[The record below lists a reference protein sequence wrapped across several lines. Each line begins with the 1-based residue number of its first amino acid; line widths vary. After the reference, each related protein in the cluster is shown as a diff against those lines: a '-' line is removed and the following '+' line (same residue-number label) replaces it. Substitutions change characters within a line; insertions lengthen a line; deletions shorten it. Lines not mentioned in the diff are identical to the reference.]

1 MARPSKIAS
10 LVMLFALVF
19 IHLSARAATTGAVEG
34 TARDAA
40 SGQVLEG
47 VRVRLVSE
55 RSGTMSYELRTDK
68 KGYFYK
74 GGLVPGP
81 YRIAFEKEGYVP
93 QERTFRVAVEATT
106 GLDARMALSSG
117 AGPAADAAAKTIAAG
132 SELLSSGNYAEAMD
146 KFNQAIGQ
154 APSNPVAYFYRAA
167 VSEKTADNGPAL
179 EDYAKAIALK
189 PDFTLCYARSGIIL
203 AKAGEFEKAADF
215 YQKAVELG
223 DKDPS
228 TQYNYGVCLVNLGR
242 GGEAR
247 GVFENVLVL
256 DPGYADACYQLGLIH
271 VGAGE
276 TAKARELLEK
286 FVALDPQNKNAPLA
300 QEILKSL
307 K

>member
-1 MARPSKIAS
+1 MARPSKTAS
-10 LVMLFALVF
+10 LFMLFLLVLL
-19 IHLSARAATTGAVEG
+19 HLSALAATTGAIEG

-40 SGQVLEG
+40 AGQALKG
-47 VRVRLVSE
+47 VRVRVISARSE
-55 RSGTMSYELRTDK
+55 TMSYELRTDK

-81 YRIAFEKEGYVP
+81 YRIAVEKEGYVP
-93 QERTFRVAVEATT
+93 QERTVRVALEETT
-106 GLDARMALSSG
+106 GLDIRMALSSS

-132 SELLSSGNYAEAMD
+132 SELLSAGKYAEAMA

-154 APSNPVAYFYRAA
+154 APSDPVAYFYRAA
-167 VSEKTADNGPAL
+167 AGENLGDSRAAL
-179 EDYAKAIALK
+179 EDYGKAIALK
-189 PDFTLCYARSGIIL
+189 PDFILCYARSGIIL
-203 AKAGEFEKAADF
+203 AKAGEFGKAAEF

-228 TQYNYGVCLVNLGR
+228 THYNYGVCLVNLGR

-247 GVFENVLVL
+247 GVFENVLAL
-256 DPGYADACYQLGLIH
+256 DPGYADACYQLGIIH

-276 TAKARELLEK
+276 TGKARELLEK
-286 FVALDPQNKNAPLA
+286 FVVLDPQNKNVPLA
-300 QEILKSL
+300 KEILKSL